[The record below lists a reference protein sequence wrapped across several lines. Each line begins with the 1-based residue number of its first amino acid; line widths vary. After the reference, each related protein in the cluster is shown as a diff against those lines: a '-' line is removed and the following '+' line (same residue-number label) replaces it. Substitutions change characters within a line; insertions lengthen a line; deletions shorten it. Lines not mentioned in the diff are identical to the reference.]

1 MKPHPQS
8 IIIPP
13 HKAVNRRRRYPQPHP
28 WTETLII
35 AAIILMANLIL
46 AVTFLLL
53 NQ

>member
-35 AAIILMANLIL
+35 AAIILVANMTLLI
-46 AVTFLLL
+46 VFLLA